1 MGVYRVSTCIH
12 NVFITAKLGKP
23 FLNKLENKIYKLKTL
38 ETSGLRRLGTSKFF
52 PCLKPYIQLT
62 HSFFHFNLALSEKL
76 DHITIILHLS
86 KKRTDSLKSFKS
98 PQKDI
103 KNSTYSKFLST
114 LASQQFNSYSVWPP
128 LKGHTHSNKP
138 EVKSIMKICV
148 TF

>member
-1 MGVYRVSTCIH
+1 MGVYRVSTCFH
-12 NVFITAKLGKP
+12 NVFNVLGKP

-52 PCLKPYIQLT
+52 PCLKPYAQLT

-86 KKRTDSLKSFKS
+86 KKRTDFLKSFKS

-103 KNSTYSKFLST
+103 NLTYIKFLST
-114 LASQQFNSYSVWPP
+114 LASQQFNSYSVRPP
-128 LKGHTHSNKP
+128 LKGHTHSSKP
-138 EVKSIMKICV
+138 EVESIMKICV